1 MLKYITRRV
10 LVIPPLLLGVV
21 TVTFLITRLIPA
33 NPLATV
39 LNPRSLGNKQIVAAA
54 MEHWGLNGSILQQ
67 FGRYVVNLLH
77 GDMGTSFVQGVP
89 AISLILQRMPATFM
103 RSA

>member
-10 LVIPPLLLGVV
+10 IVIPPLLLGVV

-39 LNPRSLGNKQIVAAA
+39 LNPRSLGDIKRDRYAAA
-54 MEHWGLNGSILQQ
+54 MNTG
-67 FGRYVVNLLH
+67 
-77 GDMGTSFVQGVP
+77 
-89 AISLILQRMPATFM
+89 A
-103 RSA
+103 